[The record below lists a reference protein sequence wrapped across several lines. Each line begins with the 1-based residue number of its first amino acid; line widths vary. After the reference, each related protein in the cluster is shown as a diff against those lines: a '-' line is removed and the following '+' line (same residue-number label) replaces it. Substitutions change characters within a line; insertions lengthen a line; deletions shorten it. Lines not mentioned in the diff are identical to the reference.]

1 MYMKRF
7 YGILSLMIL
16 LLMSGCAQTENT
28 ETVPATTATVET
40 VVAETVTMQTEATV
54 PEPTEPEPEEP
65 PELWFPTVTQGVN
78 MYFPCLLDNL
88 SSETLTVQSLKVVY
102 SLNGAEV
109 ETIEHTPGQIAEFTN
124 EWEKDL
130 TLRPGEPL
138 IRRVHAKLP
147 QDTFDQ
153 AVLTFMLTDT
163 QGQNSEQTFRF
174 TTDESK
180 VTANAFYPGED
191 WIIARTR
198 YDSWKYWYEVS
209 NPTDSTLTLKASYII
224 FSMDG
229 VPVMSYKEVFNGVYT
244 HHIGDIA
251 VLEPGYQ
258 TNPKTA
264 YNDQHEMRNTVGQFN
279 QRRVVFVYEN
289 ELGEPYFQTFNFLM
303 DGPYD
308 PDKYHPILE
317 DFKAPLD
324 TDPPQYTFGE
334 IKQMVEDDLTLDEV
348 AEKISTVSDLIQY
361 LHVRHYGFGGIY
373 DLPFKYNGITWSV
386 SRKAEQV
393 FEDNRSGCGGN
404 SNLANYILRGDYDEQ
419 GYIEETYN
427 RDSHIYNYFV
437 KDGIYYICDFSEII
451 LATDLVLYAGPDP
464 HEFAAQYLEEN
475 RAENGENDHYYMY
488 LQFMYPYDGSHRPFG
503 VNKNI
508 KTALNVAPFTIVPKE
523 LEDSLILLYAEN
535 EDYMPIFMD
544 APPEDV
550 WPALAK

>member
-1 MYMKRF
+1 MKKLC
-7 YGILSLMIL
+7 YAL
-16 LLMSGCAQTENT
+16 LLMTLLLLAGCGQQESAEM
-28 ETVPATTATVET
+28 
-40 VVAETVTMQTEATV
+40 VAETTIATDAITEETIAPQEETTV
-54 PEPTEPEPEEP
+54 PETTEPEPTEP
-65 PELWFPTVTQGVN
+65 PELWYPPVTQGVN
-78 MYFPCLLDNL
+78 MYFPCLLDNF
-88 SSETLTVQSLKVVY
+88 SSETLTVQSLQVVY

-109 ETIEHTPGQIAEFTN
+109 ETYDHTTDQIAGFTN
-124 EWEKDL
+124 QGDKDL
-130 TLRPGEPL
+130 KLNPGEPL
-138 IRRVHAKLP
+138 IRRVPGKLAA
-147 QDTFDQ
+147 DAFDQ
-153 AVLTFMLTDT
+153 AILSFTLTDS
-163 QGQNSEQTFRF
+163 QGQTSEQVFRF

-180 VTANAFYPGED
+180 VTASAFYPGEN

-198 YDSWKYWYEVS
+198 YDSWKYWYYID
-209 NPTDSTLTLKASYII
+209 NPTDRTLTLKHWYNVW
-224 FSMDG
+224 SMDG
-229 VPVMSYKEVFNGVYT
+229 VPVMSYIESFNSFYRN
-244 HHIGDIA
+244 HFGDIA
-251 VLEPGYQ
+251 VMEPGF
-258 TNPKTA
+258 TPNIKTLF
-264 YNDQHEMRNTVGQFN
+264 NDEEEMRYSIGRNN
-279 QRRVVFVYEN
+279 QRRVTFVYEDEEGN
-289 ELGEPYFQTFNFLM
+289 PYFKTFHFLL

-334 IKQMVEDDLTLDEV
+334 IQEMVDADLTLDEV

-373 DLPFKYNGITWSV
+373 DLPFQYNGITWSV
-386 SRKAEQV
+386 SRKAQQV

-451 LATDLVLYAGPDP
+451 LPTDLVLYAGPDP

-475 RAENGENDHYYMY
+475 HAENSETDHYYMH

-508 KTALNVAPFTIVPKE
+508 KTALNVSPFMIVPSE
-523 LEDSLILLYAEN
+523 LEDSMILLYAEN
-535 EDYMPIFMD
+535 EDYVPIFMD
-544 APPEDV
+544 APPEEL

>member
-1 MYMKRF
+1 MKKLC
-7 YGILSLMIL
+7 YVLSLMIL
-16 LLMSGCAQTENT
+16 LVLAGCGQQETT
-28 ETVPATTATVET
+28 ETAVET
-40 VVAETVTMQTEATV
+40 SIAAEAMTEATIATQEETTV
-54 PEPTEPEPEEP
+54 PETTEPEPEEP
-65 PELWFPTVTQGVN
+65 PELWFPPVTQGVN
-78 MYFPCLLDNL
+78 MYFPCLLDNF
-88 SSETLTVQSLKVVY
+88 SSETLTVQSLQVVY
-102 SLNGAEV
+102 SLDGTEV
-109 ETIEHTPGQIAEFTN
+109 ETREHTPGQIAEFTN
-124 EWEKDL
+124 QGDRDL
-130 TLRPGEPL
+130 TLKPGEPL

-153 AVLTFMLTDT
+153 AVLTFALTDT
-163 QGQNSEQTFRF
+163 QGQTSEQVFRF

-198 YDSWKYWYEVS
+198 YDSWKYWYYID
-209 NPTDSTLTLKASYII
+209 NPTDRTLTLKYWYNVW
-224 FSMDG
+224 SMDG
-229 VPVMSYKEVFNGVYT
+229 VPVMSYIESFGSFYRN
-244 HHIGDIA
+244 HFGDIA
-251 VLEPGYQ
+251 VLEPGF
-258 TNPKTA
+258 TPNIKTLF
-264 YNDQHEMRNTVGQFN
+264 NDEEDMNKSIGRNN
-279 QRRVVFVYEN
+279 QRRVTFVYED
-289 ELGEPYFQTFNFLM
+289 EEGQPYIKAFHFLL

-317 DFKAPLD
+317 DFAAPLD

-334 IKQMVEDDLTLDEV
+334 IKQMVEADLTLDEA

-373 DLPFKYNGITWSV
+373 DLPFKHNGITWSV
-386 SRKAEQV
+386 SRKAQQV

-419 GYIEETYN
+419 GYVEETYN

-451 LATDLVLYAGPDP
+451 LPTDLVLYAGPDP

-475 RAENGENDHYYMY
+475 RAENGENDHYYMH

-508 KTALNVAPFTIVPKE
+508 KTVLNVAPFTILPKE

-535 EDYMPIFMD
+535 EDYVPIFMD
-544 APPEDV
+544 APPEEL
-550 WPALAK
+550 WPDMAK